1 MPRRPALP
9 PLPTLPI
16 TGRRGCALAAALW
29 LAVAAQAQ
37 DASGET
43 AVPDLGPLG
52 QRITALALEG
62 AQASITPQ
70 MRVAVEVGNLDPR
83 LKLAPCAR
91 IEPYLPAGLPAWGR
105 TRIGLRCVE
114 GPKAW
119 NVSLPVTVHVWA
131 RSLVLTSNLPQ
142 GTVLEAR
149 HLSEAEVDLAAAAGA
164 AISQLPQALG
174 RSLARTLNAGAA
186 LRAPDLKA
194 RQWFAAGD
202 TVKVVA
208 AGKGWRIA
216 TEGQAVTPGLEGQ
229 LARVRTENGRILQG
243 RPVADREVEVAL

>member
-1 MPRRPALP
+1 MLASAL
-9 PLPTLPI
+9 LL
-16 TGRRGCALAAALW
+16 G
-29 LAVAAQAQ
+29 VAAHAQ
-37 DASGET
+37 DAGGES
-43 AVPDLGPLG
+43 AVPDLGALG

-62 AQASITPQ
+62 AQANTTPQ
-70 MRVAVEVGNLDPR
+70 MRVVVEVGSLDPR

-105 TRIGLRCVE
+105 TRIGLRCTE

-131 RSLVLTSNLPQ
+131 RSLVLTSHLPQ
-142 GTVLEAR
+142 GTVLEAQ
-149 HLSEAEVDLAAAAGA
+149 HLAETEVDLAAAPGA
-164 AISQLPQALG
+164 AVSQLTQALG
-174 RSLARTLNAGAA
+174 RSLARTLTAGAA
-186 LRAPDLKA
+186 LRVPDLKA

-229 LARVRTENGRILQG
+229 LARVRTDNGRILQG
-243 RPVADREVEVAL
+243 RPVAEREVEVAL